1 MMENWNLVES
11 GILVW
16 IEEMLRNPIMD
27 PIMVFF
33 SWINNS
39 GMWAIVLTALL
50 LIEKKYRDVGL
61 AALTSLG
68 LEFIAVNIVL
78 KPWIHRI
85 RPYDVNDAL
94 HVLGEIPTDFSFPS
108 GHTGAAFAV
117 TFVIMLCMPRAWGI
131 TATAVASVIA
141 FSRLYNGVHY
151 PTDVAGALVV
161 ALITAIFASKVVY
174 PRAKMWLQ
182 KEKQPNENG
191 TI

>member
-16 IEEMLRNPIMD
+16 IEVMLRNPIMD

-39 GMWAIVLTALL
+39 GMWAIVLTGLL
-50 LIEKKYRDVGL
+50 LLVKKYRDVGL
-61 AALTSLG
+61 TALVSLG
-68 LEFIAVNIVL
+68 LEFITVNIVL

-117 TFVIMLCMPRAWGI
+117 ALVILLCMPRVWGI
-131 TATAVASVIA
+131 TATVIA
-141 FSRLYNGVHY
+141 ALIALSRLYNGVHY

-161 ALITAIFASKVVY
+161 AIITATFASKVVY
-174 PRAKMWLQ
+174 PRAKVWLQ
-182 KEKQPNENG
+182 KGKQLNENG